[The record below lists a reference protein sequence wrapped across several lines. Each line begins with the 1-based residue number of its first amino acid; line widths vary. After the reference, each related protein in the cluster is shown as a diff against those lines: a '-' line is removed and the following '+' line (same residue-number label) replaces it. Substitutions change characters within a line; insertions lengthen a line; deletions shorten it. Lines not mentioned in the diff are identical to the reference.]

1 MKGFNND
8 LFSSHKKMIHLV
20 IVSKKNIEQIN
31 D

>member
-1 MKGFNND
+1 MKWCNND
-8 LFSSHKKMIHLV
+8 FFSSNKKMIHLV